1 MQSIAREVYIEDQ
14 YPGVI
19 LGVIVLSQGLLQID
33 APPSP
38 EDGRS
43 WRAAL
48 LGLSN
53 SPERMLIN
61 LDAHPD
67 RTLGVRS
74 MDCTVVAHEK
84 TAAVFRSR
92 PTTFKGQGE
101 ETGAEWEDIPGV
113 GNIRWSPPEITFSQQ
128 MTFHWGQ
135 MPVIAEHHPGPS
147 QGACW
152 VALPEIK
159 VVFVGDAVIVG
170 QPPFLSSANIPE
182 WLDAL
187 KLLTSPAY
195 RGWQV
200 ISGRSGLV
208 NIDQIRAQAEFLKK
222 VQAKTEKLSGS
233 KNLPDALENLANA
246 LAGDFK
252 APSSRQHKY
261 VQRLRHGLRHYYN
274 HHYHPSAGSHE
285 EE

>member
-1 MQSIAREVYIEDQ
+1 MRSIAREVYIEDQ
-14 YPGVI
+14 YPGVV
-19 LGVIVLSQGLLQID
+19 LGAIVLPQGLIQID

-48 LGLSN
+48 LSLSN
-53 SPERMLIN
+53 STERILIN

-67 RTLGVRS
+67 RTLGARS
-74 MDCTVVAHEK
+74 MDSTVVAHEK

-101 ETGAEWEDIPGV
+101 ETGAEWEEVPGM

-128 MTFHWGQ
+128 ITFHWGA
-135 MPVIAEHHPGPS
+135 MPVLVEYHPGPS

-152 VALPEIK
+152 VILPEIK
-159 VVFVGDAVIVG
+159 IVFIGDAVIAE
-170 QPPFLSSANIPE
+170 QPPFLANANIPE
-182 WLDAL
+182 WLESL
-187 KLLTSPAY
+187 KLLTSPTY

-208 NIDQIRAQAEFLKK
+208 NVDQIRAQAEFLKK
-222 VQAKTEKLSGS
+222 IQAKTEKLSSS
-233 KNLPDALENLANA
+233 KNLLDSLEKLANT
-246 LAGDFK
+246 LAEDFK
-252 APSSRQHKY
+252 ASPSRQHKY
-261 VQRLRHGLRHYYN
+261 SQRLRYGLRHYYN
-274 HHYHPSAGSHE
+274 HHFHPSAGTTE

>member
-1 MQSIAREVYIEDQ
+1 MQAIAKDVYIESQ
-14 YPGVI
+14 YPGVV
-19 LGVIVLSQGLLQID
+19 LGAIVLSEGLIQID

-43 WRAAL
+43 WRASL
-48 LGLSN
+48 LSLS
-53 SPERMLIN
+53 SGPERMLIN

-84 TAAVFRSR
+84 AAAVFRSR
-92 PTTFKGQGE
+92 PTTFKIQSE
-101 ETGAEWEDIPGV
+101 ETGAEWEEIQGV
-113 GNIRWSPPEITFSQQ
+113 GNIRWATPEITFTHQ
-128 MTFHWGQ
+128 MSFHWGNT
-135 MPVIAEHHPGPS
+135 PVTVKHHPGPA

-152 VALPEIK
+152 VLIPEVR
-159 VVFVGDAVIVG
+159 VVFVGDTVIAG
-170 QPPFLSSANIPE
+170 QPPFLANANIPE
-182 WLDAL
+182 WLETL

-208 NIDQIRAQAEFLKK
+208 NLDQIRAQGEFLKK
-222 VQAKTEKLSGS
+222 ALAKMEKLVGS
-233 KNLPDALENLANA
+233 KNLSEAFDTLANA

-252 APSSRQHKY
+252 VSANRQQKY
-261 VQRLRHGLRHYYN
+261 LQRLRYGLRHYYN
-274 HHYHPSAGSHE
+274 HHFHPSTSSNHE
-285 EE
+285 E

>member
-1 MQSIAREVYIEDQ
+1 MQAIAKDVYIESQ
-14 YPGVI
+14 YPGVV
-19 LGVIVLSQGLLQID
+19 LGAIVLSDGLIQID

-43 WRAAL
+43 WRASL
-48 LGLSN
+48 LSLS
-53 SPERMLIN
+53 SGPERMLIN

-84 TAAVFRSR
+84 AAAVFRSR
-92 PTTFKGQGE
+92 PTTFKIQSE
-101 ETGAEWEDIPGV
+101 ETGAEWEEIQGV
-113 GNIRWSPPEITFSQQ
+113 GNIRWAPPEITFTHQ
-128 MTFHWGQ
+128 MSFHWGNT
-135 MPVIAEHHPGPS
+135 PVIVEHHPGPA

-152 VALPEIK
+152 VLVPEVR
-159 VVFVGDAVIVG
+159 VVFVGDAVIAG
-170 QPPFLSSANIPE
+170 QPPFLANANIPE
-182 WLDAL
+182 WLETL

-208 NIDQIRAQAEFLKK
+208 NLDQIRAQGEFLKK
-222 VQAKTEKLSGS
+222 ALAKMEKLVGS
-233 KNLPDALENLANA
+233 KNLSEAFDTLANA

-252 APSSRQHKY
+252 VSANRQQKY
-261 VQRLRHGLRHYYN
+261 LQRLRYGLRHYYN
-274 HHYHPSAGSHE
+274 HHFHPSASSNHE
-285 EE
+285 E